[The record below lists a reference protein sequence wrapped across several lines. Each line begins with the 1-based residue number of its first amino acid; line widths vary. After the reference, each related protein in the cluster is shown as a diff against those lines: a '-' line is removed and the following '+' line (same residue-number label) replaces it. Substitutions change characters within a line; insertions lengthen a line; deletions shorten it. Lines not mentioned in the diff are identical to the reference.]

1 LNSVTYNDRLEA
13 LARHLDEIP
22 EGTVTTSIGIA
33 TCAEFPALDA
43 EGRLLLDALDNRGF
57 KTIPIVWN
65 AEYPWDEL
73 DAVILRST
81 WDYQFSISRFL
92 TWSAKLGKRL
102 FNAPQI
108 VTWNI
113 DKRYLFELKEHGISV
128 VATQYLPPGGEF
140 ALPGGQFVVKPAI
153 SAGSKDTATYNAERL
168 DEAIAQIHEL
178 HKAGRSVLI
187 QPYYHRID
195 TDAETAV
202 IIIDG
207 EVSHC
212 MRKEALLRLDQP
224 LEEGLFRQ
232 EEMSVRNP
240 EADVIDV
247 ARAACELVSKRF
259 GQPLYARVDV
269 LRNDSGQPEVLELEL
284 VEPCLFLDFAP
295 GSADQLAD
303 ALIRRAALA

>member
-1 LNSVTYNDRLEA
+1 M
-13 LARHLDEIP
+13 
-22 EGTVTTSIGIA
+22 TTSIGLA

-57 KTIPIVWN
+57 KAIPIVWN
-65 AEYPWDEL
+65 AEYPWGEL

-113 DKRYLFELKEHGISV
+113 DKRYLFELKEHGIPV

-168 DEAIAQIHEL
+168 DEAIAQ
-178 HKAGRSVLI
+178 
-187 QPYYHRID
+187 
-195 TDAETAV
+195 
-202 IIIDG
+202 
-207 EVSHC
+207 
-212 MRKEALLRLDQP
+212 LLGDW
-224 LEEGLFRQ
+224 
-232 EEMSVRNP
+232 
-240 EADVIDV
+240 
-247 ARAACELVSKRF
+247 
-259 GQPLYARVDV
+259 
-269 LRNDSGQPEVLELEL
+269 
-284 VEPCLFLDFAP
+284 
-295 GSADQLAD
+295 
-303 ALIRRAALA
+303 